1 MRTAQFRSTWQRD
14 LRAGAAAIA
23 IGFVPAGHAFAFTSG
38 GVQTLYDAASDALPS
53 ELPWLW
59 SVNGAGTTAMD
70 PGGLASLTTG
80 LPQQA
85 GFNLF
90 NGPLLDRSA
99 GFRIEFGL
107 RMVSE
112 NHTSPNRSGTS
123 LIVLDSQARGIE
135 LSFWRDT
142 VFVKNAD
149 LAFSQGESRAL
160 DTTAERRY
168 TLKFLGDTYQLSTPG
183 VAPLNGAVRNYFADA
198 ADNLFEQLVYG
209 QTNYLFFG
217 DNTTSAAASV
227 MLRDVTLAPVPEP
240 SHAALILSGLAI
252 LAWRAKRRLRA

>member
-1 MRTAQFRSTWQRD
+1 M
-14 LRAGAAAIA
+14 
-23 IGFVPAGHAFAFTSG
+23 
-38 GVQTLYDAASDALPS
+38 
-53 ELPWLW
+53 
-59 SVNGAGTTAMD
+59 TTD
-70 PGGLASLTTG
+70 

-85 GFNLF
+85 GFNLYS
-90 NGPLLDRSA
+90 GPLLDRSA

-135 LSFWRDT
+135 LSFWTDT

-149 LAFSQGESRAL
+149 IAFSQGESRAL
-160 DTTAERRY
+160 DTTVERRY
-168 TLKFLGDTYQLSTPG
+168 ALEFLGNTYRLTTPG
-183 VAPLNGAVRNYFADA
+183 MPTLDGPVRNYFADA
-198 ADNLFEQLVYG
+198 ADNLLEQLVYG

-227 MLRDVTLAPVPEP
+227 LLRDLTLAPVPEP
-240 SHAALILSGLAI
+240 SQAALILSGLAI
-252 LAWRAKRRLRA
+252 LAWRAKRRRTG